1 MNPDDSLRLLVFSRR
16 PSAGLALAEA
26 WGPFDVTVVAEEG
39 RLAGL
44 LAGAE
49 FDALLLDTQDLA
61 GGSTEAVP
69 LEQWVSRFAPDLA
82 MVLVMP
88 PLGAAAAIEL
98 LRLGVQDLLTP
109 AQAAGGELGPRLRA
123 AIERKAIERE
133 ARKAYA
139 TDLGT
144 GLPHQ
149 QQLVEHMSHL
159 LALRERE
166 PSPMALLALRIEGFE
181 TVESRYGREA
191 ANVLR
196 RKVAVRLRAG
206 VRASDVVASIGDDTF
221 AVLLA
226 ALLSPSDARQV
237 GDKML
242 VALQAPFKVTG
253 HDVAVA
259 AALGVARFPE
269 DGVQPEALL
278 RQALAMAGSAD
289 AAGRSGM
296 SNFMESGLGLA
307 ANDED

>member
-1 MNPDDSLRLLVFSRR
+1 MTPDNSFRILAYSRR
-16 PSAGLALAEA
+16 PPAGLASAAA
-26 WGPFDVTVVAEEG
+26 WGPFAVTAVTDEAQ
-39 RLAGL
+39 LTAL

-49 FDALLLDTQDLA
+49 FDALLLDTQDL
-61 GGSTEAVP
+61 GGGDAAAARLEA
-69 LEQWVSRFAPDLA
+69 WVNRLAPDLA
-82 MVLVMP
+82 TVLVSP
-88 PLGAAAAIEL
+88 ALDATAAVEL

-109 AQAAGGELGPRLRA
+109 AQAAGEELGPRLRA

-149 QQLVEHMSHL
+149 QQLAEHMSHL

-206 VRASDVVASIGDDTF
+206 VRASDVVASIGEDTF

-226 ALLSPSDARQV
+226 ALLSPSDAHQV

-242 VALQAPFKVTG
+242 AALHAPFKVTG

-269 DGVQPEALL
+269 DGAQPEALL
-278 RQALAMAGSAD
+278 RHALAVAGAAE